1 MRWRDPMARSDRS
14 GRRRSRLKRSGQSD
28 DGPRMEVLHGSRAP
42 ATLTA
47 ERSIASRPGVLGALR
62 PRILAAVALVIAAV
76 ALIAVTLPHGRP

>member
-1 MRWRDPMARSDRS
+1 
-14 GRRRSRLKRSGQSD
+14 
-28 DGPRMEVLHGSRAP
+28 MEVLHGSRAP